1 MRSQRRWSLLKN
13 AYNKPYTAT
22 ADRTSCAPLFA
33 PKRTPR
39 IHGLDF
45 LRGLCVILMIFD
57 HISFD
62 FMWLPEFSY
71 NFYEA
76 DNPFL
81 VAMQSFCE
89 TWWDSTL
96 RICLRLPVICLF
108 FTISGISSSFSH
120 NNVLRAVKLAL
131 ASATLSL
138 FTVLGDVFFDLGIS
152 IYFGVLHCF
161 TVSVLLYAVLQ
172 LLLGNKA
179 KYACLGLGLL
189 LFVWGLF
196 IDFYDPPYLYGVD
209 GHALTLTDY
218 LQLAAGTRCYGADSF
233 GILPNTGVFLLG
245 CYGGAQLYRQK
256 TPYLPLFAAK
266 PFAPVRF
273 VGRKAVWFYLLHQPV
288 VLAVVG
294 GIGMALGLRF
304 F

>member
-1 MRSQRRWSLLKN
+1 MKN
-13 AYNKPYTAT
+13 ACNKTYTAT
-22 ADRTSCAPLFA
+22 ADRTSPAPLFA
-33 PKRTPR
+33 QKRMPR

-81 VAMQSFCE
+81 TGMQSFCE
-89 TWWDSTL
+89 TWWNSTL
-96 RICLRLPVICLF
+96 RICVRLPVVCLF
-108 FTISGISSSFSH
+108 FIISGISSSFSR
-120 NNVLRAVKLAL
+120 NNFLRGVKLAL

-138 FTVLGDVFFDLGIS
+138 FTVLGDTFFDLGIS

-161 TVSVLLYAVLQ
+161 TVSVLLFAVLQ
-172 LLLGNKA
+172 LLLKDKA
-179 KYACLGLGLL
+179 KYACLGLGVLF
-189 LFVWGLF
+189 FVWGLL
-196 IDFYDPPYLYGVD
+196 IDFYDPPYLYAVD
-209 GHALTLTDY
+209 GHALSLADY
-218 LQLAAGTRCYGADSF
+218 WQLAVGLKAYGADSF

-245 CYGGAQLYRQK
+245 CYGGAQLYKQK
-256 TPYLPLFAAK
+256 LPYLPLFAAK
-266 PFAPVRF
+266 PFAPVCF

-294 GIGMALGLRF
+294 GIAMALGLRF